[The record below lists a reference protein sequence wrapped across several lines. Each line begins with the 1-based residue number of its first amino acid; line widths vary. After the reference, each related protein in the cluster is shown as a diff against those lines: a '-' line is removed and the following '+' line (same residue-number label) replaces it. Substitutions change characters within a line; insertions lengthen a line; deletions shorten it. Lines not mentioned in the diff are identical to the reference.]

1 MSLPGAGGTA
11 PAMYRLAIVIVS
23 FNTRGRLEACLASLR
38 SAPPATGHE
47 IVVVDNGSRDGSPDA
62 VEAGWPEARLVRLDT
77 NTGFAHAA
85 NVGMRCS
92 GGELVLLLNSDAV
105 APPGSIDRLVAALD
119 ADESAAVV
127 GPRIVAPDGA
137 VELSFGRMISP
148 WNELRQKVLQQASS
162 SGLRLASRWVARRTA
177 SARYVDWV
185 SGACLLARRQVAEAV
200 GLLDE
205 RFFLYT
211 EDVDFCAAVRAR
223 GRRVLF
229 TPAAEIVH
237 ARGSSRETA
246 PAAAQAAYRRS
257 HLAFYAKHH
266 PRWLPL
272 LRAYLGAR
280 GELPHETPPG
290 PP

>member
-1 MSLPGAGGTA
+1 MSRIETRGCAGADC
-11 PAMYRLAIVIVS
+11 RVAIVIVS
-23 FNTRGRLEACLASLR
+23 FNTRRRLEACLASLR
-38 SAPPATGHE
+38 AAPPVSSHQ
-47 IVVVDNGSRDGSPDA
+47 IVVIDNGSSDGSPDA
-62 VEAGWPEARLVRLDT
+62 VETDWPEARLVRLGE

-85 NVGMRCS
+85 NAGIRHS
-92 GGELVLLLNSDAV
+92 ASELILLLNSDAV

-119 ADESAAVV
+119 ADRSAAVA
-127 GPRIVAPDGA
+127 GPRIVAPDGT

-148 WNELRQKVLQQASS
+148 WNELRQKVLGWAA
-162 SGLRLASRWVARRTA
+162 ASRLPLARRWAARRTA
-177 SARYVDWV
+177 SLRYVDWV
-185 SGACLLARRQVAEAV
+185 SGACLLARRKDAETV

-211 EDVDFCAAVRAR
+211 EDVDFCAALRAR

-237 ARGSSRETA
+237 ARGSSRQTA
-246 PAAAQAAYRRS
+246 PDAAHDAYRRS

-272 LRAYLGAR
+272 LRAYLRVR
-280 GELPHETPPG
+280 GQLPQREATG